1 MKNALTLVV
10 VVAALAGCNDTAEPV
25 QTVEWF
31 KEHKAEREA
40 MRKRCHNN
48 PGQLAADPNC
58 INADKAQ
65 SAVDGAKRGG
75 LSFDRPAKID
85 LRGGK

>member
-1 MKNALTLVV
+1 MKKALTLAV
-10 VVAALAGCNDTAEPV
+10 VVAFLAGCNKNPEPV
-25 QTVEWF
+25 QTVDWY
-31 KEHKAEREA
+31 KENKTEREA